1 MTLEALWFF
10 IWGLLWAV
18 YFITDGFDLGAGT
31 LLPFLAKDESQK
43 RMIYNA
49 GGPLWDGNEVWL
61 VTAGGVTFAAFPKAY
76 AVMFSSFYTAF
87 FLLLIA
93 LIIRGI
99 SFEFRSK
106 ADSAGHKKFCDTCH
120 FVGSA
125 LVAIL
130 LGVAFANIFRGL
142 PIENGVN
149 QAGLFAL
156 LNPYGLCGGVLF
168 LALFLTHGAI
178 WLAIRT
184 EGDLHD
190 RAVKTAKILWPVLL
204 VAAVAFLVYTWFE
217 TALFKNYTAHPALFI
232 VPAIAVAALLA
243 SRLFVGR
250 QHYWKAWFASAITI
264 AATTFFAIIGL
275 FPAMLPSTIDPQKN
289 SITYIAAAST
299 PLTLKVMLIVVVC
312 LLPFVIGYQL
322 WAYSLFSKKVES
334 GDLIY

>member
-1 MTLEALWFF
+1 MSLEALWFF

-31 LLPFLAKDESQK
+31 LLPFLAKDESEK

-49 GGPLWDGNEVWL
+49 TGPLWDGNEVWL
-61 VTAGGVTFAAFPKAY
+61 VTAGGVTFAAFPKTY
-76 AVMFSSFYTAF
+76 AVMFSAFYIAF

-125 LVAIL
+125 LTAIL

-149 QAGLFAL
+149 RAGLFAL
-156 LNPYGLCGGVLF
+156 LNPYGLCGGILF
-168 LALFLTHGAI
+168 LFLFVTHGAI
-178 WLAIRT
+178 WLAIKT
-184 EGDLHD
+184 EGNLHN
-190 RAVKTAKILWPVLL
+190 RAVNAAKMAWAALL
-204 VAAVAFLVYTWFE
+204 VVAVAFLISTWFE
-217 TALFKNYTAHPALFI
+217 TALFKNYMAHPVLFI

-250 QHYWKAWFASAITI
+250 GQYWKAWFTSAITI
-264 AATTFFAIIGL
+264 MAITFFAIIGL
-275 FPAMLPSTIDPQKN
+275 FPAMLPSTIDPEKN
-289 SITYIAAAST
+289 SITYSMAASSS
-299 PLTLKVMLIVVVC
+299 LTLTVMLIVVVC
-312 LLPFVIGYQL
+312 LLPLVIGYQL
-322 WAYSLFSKKVES
+322 WAYSLFSKKVNS
-334 GDLIY
+334 GELIY

>member
-1 MTLEALWFF
+1 MTLAALWFF
-10 IWGLLWAV
+10 IWGLLWVV

-31 LLPFLAKDESQK
+31 LLPFLAKDETQK
-43 RMIYNA
+43 RMMYNA
-49 GGPLWDGNEVWL
+49 TGPLWDGNEVWL
-61 VTAGGVTFAAFPKAY
+61 VTAGGVTFAAFPKTY

-106 ADSAGHKKFCDTCH
+106 ADSAGHKKFCDICH

-149 QAGLFAL
+149 QAGLLAL
-156 LNPYGLCGGVLF
+156 LNPYGLCGGVFFLLLF
-168 LALFLTHGAI
+168 LIHGAL

-190 RAVKTAKILWPVLL
+190 QAAKTAKILWPVLL
-204 VAAVAFLVYTWFE
+204 VAAVVFLVYTWFE
-217 TALFKNYTAHPALFI
+217 TALFKNYVTHPVLFI
-232 VPAIAVAALLA
+232 VPAIAVVALLA

-275 FPAMLPSTIDPQKN
+275 FPTMLPSTIDPEKN
-289 SITYIAAAST
+289 SITYTMAASSS
-299 PLTLKVMLIVVVC
+299 LTLTVMLIVVVC

-322 WAYSLFSKKVES
+322 WAYRLFNDKLKAEEI
-334 GDLIY
+334 IY